1 MAEVRNIKMTVSGV
15 YAQVRRGADDWQ
27 DAMLNRM
34 LPRWDYLTNG
44 SYVEIDPDHWREL
57 LAADVIDERGRCG
70 KIVEDRGHCFF
81 ARPLSVPY
89 VIADGD
95 GSMTMIRGAKV
106 ITATAFHPAGA
117 DSAKGLWFDSKY
129 GAYVVVSVKP
139 AGAWY

>member
-1 MAEVRNIKMTVSGV
+1 MAELRNIKMTVSGV
-15 YAQVRRGADDWQ
+15 YAQVRRRADDWQ

-34 LPRWDYLTNG
+34 LPRWDYLTSG

-81 ARPLSVPY
+81 ARPSSVPY

-95 GSMTMIRGAKV
+95 GARTMIGGAQV
-106 ITATAFHPAGA
+106 ITATAFDRTVAN
-117 DSAKGLWFDSKY
+117 SAQGLWFDSPH
-129 GAYVVVSVKP
+129 GARVVLSVKP
-139 AGAWY
+139 AGAVY